1 MKAIVYRS
9 YGSPDILRLE
19 EVPDPVVKNGDVLVR
34 VRAASVNPLDWHL
47 LRGKPYIV
55 RPTSG
60 WRKPKRNIP
69 GVDVAGVVEA
79 VGRDVTL
86 VKPGDEVFGEKTRAF
101 AEYVCGPE
109 KLFVHKPANMTLEQA
124 AALPVGA
131 ITALQALR
139 EKGHVQPGQKV
150 LINGASGGVGTFAV
164 QLARH
169 FGAEVTGVCSTVNV
183 DMVRSLGA
191 DHVIDYTREDFTRGG
206 RRYDL
211 IVDNVGNRSLLAM
224 RRALAPTGTAVLVG
238 ASKGDWIGPIARM
251 LGGQQLSRFGGPKFV
266 GMLTDIERD
275 DLLYLKELAE
285 AGKISPVIDRRY
297 PLSEVPDAI
306 RYLETM
312 RARGKVIIT
321 VRAADRGA
329 EMAFA

>member
-1 MKAIVYRS
+1 MKAIVYRT

-19 EVPDPVVKNGDVLVR
+19 EVPKPVPKDGEVLVR
-34 VRAASVNPLDWHL
+34 VHAASVNPLDWHL

-86 VKPGDEVFGEKTRAF
+86 VKPGDEVFGEKTRAC

-109 KLFVHKPANMTLEQA
+109 KLFVHKPASMTLEQA

-139 EKGHVQPGQKV
+139 EKGGVQPGHRV
-150 LINGASGGVGTFAV
+150 LINGASGGVGTFAI
-164 QLARH
+164 QLAKH
-169 FGAEVTGVCSTVNV
+169 FGAEVTGVCSTGNV
-183 DMVRSLGA
+183 ELVRSLGA
-191 DHVIDYTREDFTRGG
+191 DHVIDYKREDFTRGG
-206 RRYDL
+206 RKYDL
-211 IVDNVGNRSLLAM
+211 IIDNVGNRSLLSM
-224 RRALAPTGTAVLVG
+224 RRALAPNGRAVLVG
-238 ASKGDWIGPIARM
+238 ASKGNWVGPVARLLAALQM
-251 LGGQQLSRFGGPKFV
+251 SRFGSRKFI
-266 GMLTDIERD
+266 GILTEIARD

-321 VRAADRGA
+321 V
-329 EMAFA
+329 

>member
-1 MKAIVYRS
+1 MKAIVYRR
-9 YGSPDILRLE
+9 YGSPDVLRLE
-19 EVPDPVVKNGDVLVR
+19 EVPKPVPKDGAVLVR

-86 VKPGDEVFGEKTRAF
+86 VKPGDEVFGEKTRAC

-109 KLFVHKPANMTLEQA
+109 KLFVHKPANMALEQA

-139 EKGHVQPGQKV
+139 EKGQVQPGEKV
-150 LINGASGGVGTFAV
+150 LINGASGGVGTFAI
-164 QLARH
+164 QLAKH
-169 FGAEVTGVCSTVNV
+169 FGAEVTGVCSTGNV
-183 DMVRSLGA
+183 ELVRSLGA
-191 DHVIDYTREDFTRGG
+191 DHFIDYTREDFTRGG
-206 RRYDL
+206 LKYDL

-224 RRALAPTGTAVLVG
+224 RRALAPNGRAVLVG
-238 ASKGDWIGPIARM
+238 ASKGNWVGPVAR
-251 LGGQQLSRFGGPKFV
+251 LLAGQQMSRFGDRKFI
-266 GMLTDIERD
+266 GILTDIERD
-275 DLLYLKELAE
+275 DLLFLKELVE

-297 PLSEVPDAI
+297 TLSEVPDAI

-321 VRAADRGA
+321 V
-329 EMAFA
+329 

>member
-1 MKAIVYRS
+1 MKAIVYRR
-9 YGSPDILRLE
+9 YGSPDVLRLE
-19 EVPDPVVKNGDVLVR
+19 EVPTPVPKDGEVLVR
-34 VRAASVNPLDWHL
+34 VHAASVNPLDWHL

-69 GVDVAGVVEA
+69 GVVVAGVVEA

-86 VKPGDEVFGEKTRAF
+86 VKPGDEVFGEKTRAC

-139 EKGHVQPGQKV
+139 EKGQLEPGQKV

-164 QLARH
+164 QLGKH
-169 FGAEVTGVCSTVNV
+169 LGGEVTGVCSTVNV

-191 DHVIDYTREDFTRGG
+191 DHVIDYTFEDFTRGG
-206 RRYDL
+206 RTYDL

-224 RRALAPTGTAVLVG
+224 RRSLAEGGRAVLVG
-238 ASKGDWIGPIARM
+238 ASKGNWVGPVARM
-251 LGGQQLSRFGGPKFV
+251 LAGQQLSRLGSRKFI
-266 GMLTDIERD
+266 GILTDIERD

-297 PLSEVPDAI
+297 PLSEVPEAI

-321 VRAADRGA
+321 V
-329 EMAFA
+329 